1 MKSFLYDVARGT
13 AVALSVGLVLHAAKR
28 VAVMYGTKLPA
39 SYNPALPVSTMRDTG
54 PASMADLVGLALAAG
69 NTGWTNRGRG
79 GEPVAAL
86 SQQPVQP
93 VSGVPTA
100 TASHDTETRLAR
112 ERA

>member
-1 MKSFLYDVARGT
+1 MKGFLYDVARGT

-28 VAVMYGTKLPA
+28 AALMYGAKLPA

-54 PASMADLVGLALAAG
+54 AASMADLVGLLLSTAPSKPSALVLEA
-69 NTGWTNRGRG
+69 
-79 GEPVAAL
+79 PKVA
-86 SQQPVQP
+86 P

-100 TASHDTETRLAR
+100 AASHDTETQLAR

>member
-1 MKSFLYDVARGT
+1 MKSFIYDVARGT

-28 VAVMYGTKLPA
+28 VAVMYGMKLPA

-69 NTGWTNRGRG
+69 SARPAASVQVAAPPRV
-79 GEPVAAL
+79 EPVT
-86 SQQPVQP
+86 
-93 VSGVPTA
+93 GVPTA
-100 TASHDTETRLAR
+100 SASHDTESRLAR